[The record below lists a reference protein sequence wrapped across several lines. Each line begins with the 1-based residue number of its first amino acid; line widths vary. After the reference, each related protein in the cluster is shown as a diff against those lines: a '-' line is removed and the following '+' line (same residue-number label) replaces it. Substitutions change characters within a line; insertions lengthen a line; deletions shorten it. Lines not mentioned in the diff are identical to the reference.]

1 MPERPPRHPRV
12 LIVDDEPRIRELLL
26 DLCPDLGL
34 VPVAARSAE
43 EAMRLIEAAPPDIL
57 ILDLHLPQMPGLDLL
72 EHLRQNHPHAPVI
85 ILTGF
90 GDLPAAQRAIRLN
103 VTEFLTKPCHL
114 RDLELALDRARR
126 ALPAAAAVE
135 VDALDAAPQPPAA
148 GDTMTLA
155 ESEYRQIIAA
165 LRRNSGNKTAAAGD
179 LGISRR
185 TLHYR
190 LAHYKSLGYSVD

>member
-1 MPERPPRHPRV
+1 MSDHAVARNARV

-34 VPVAARSAE
+34 VPAAARSAE
-43 EAMRLIEAAPPDIL
+43 EAIRMVEQSPPDIL
-57 ILDLHLPQMPGLDLL
+57 ILDLNLPQMPGLDLL
-72 EHLRQNHPHAPVI
+72 ERLRTTHPHAPVI

-90 GDLPAAQRAIRLN
+90 GDLAAARRAIHLN

-126 ALPAAAAVE
+126 ALPPRV
-135 VDALDAAPQPPAA
+135 APIEPSPPPEG

-155 ESEYRQIIAA
+155 ESEYRQILAA
-165 LRRNSGNKTAAAGD
+165 LRRNAGNRTAAAQQ

-190 LAHYKSLGYSVD
+190 LTHYKSLGHPVE

>member
-1 MPERPPRHPRV
+1 MHDRPPQHPRV

-34 VPVAARSAE
+34 LPAAARSAE
-43 EAMRLIEAAPPDIL
+43 EAIRLIDAAPPDIL

-72 EHLRQNHPHAPVI
+72 EHLRANHPHTPVI

-90 GDLPAAQRAIRLN
+90 GDLAAAQRAIRLN

-126 ALPAAAAVE
+126 ALPVMT
-135 VDALDAAPQPPAA
+135 VKDDPVPQALSRE
-148 GDTMTLA
+148 DTMTLA
-155 ESEYRQIIAA
+155 EAEYRQILTA
-165 LRRNSGNKTAAAGD
+165 LRRNSGNKTAASLD

-190 LAHYKSLGYSVD
+190 LAHYKSLGYETD

>member
-1 MPERPPRHPRV
+1 MPDYTAPPQNARV

-34 VPVAARSAE
+34 VPAAARSAE
-43 EAMRLIEAAPPDIL
+43 EAIRMVEQSPPDIL
-57 ILDLHLPQMPGLDLL
+57 VLDLNLPQMPGLDLL
-72 EHLRQNHPHAPVI
+72 EHLRTTHPQTPAI

-90 GDLPAAQRAIRLN
+90 GDLAAARRAIHLN

-126 ALPAAAAVE
+126 ALPPRR
-135 VDALDAAPQPPAA
+135 AAPTDPAPPSDD

-155 ESEYRQIIAA
+155 ESEYRQILGA
-165 LRRNSGNKTAAAGD
+165 LRRNAGNRTAAAQQ

-190 LAHYKSLGYSVD
+190 LTHYKSLGYPVE

>member
-1 MPERPPRHPRV
+1 MSERPPQHPSV
-12 LIVDDEPRIRELLL
+12 LIVDDEPRIRELLM

-43 EAMRLIEAAPPDIL
+43 EAIRLIEQSPPDIL
-57 ILDLHLPQMPGLDLL
+57 ILDLNLPSMAGLDLL
-72 EHLRQNHPHAPVI
+72 EHLRAEHPQMPVI

-90 GDLPAAQRAIRLN
+90 GDLPAAQRAIHLN

-114 RDLELALDRARR
+114 RDLELALNRARH
-126 ALPAAAAVE
+126 ALPARVAVDDPE
-135 VDALDAAPQPPAA
+135 RSVVPAFHV
-148 GDTMTLA
+148 DTMTLA
-155 ESEYRQIIAA
+155 ESEYRQILAA
-165 LRRNSGNKTAAAGD
+165 LRRNSGNKTAAASQ

-190 LAHYKSLGYSVD
+190 LAHYKSLGYAVDE

>member
-1 MPERPPRHPRV
+1 MPDRPPQHPRV

-34 VPVAARSAE
+34 VPAAARSAE
-43 EAMRLIEAAPPDIL
+43 EAMRLIDASPPEIL

-72 EHLRQNHPHAPVI
+72 EYLRADHPHTPVI

-126 ALPAAAAVE
+126 ALPDTTVK
-135 VDALDAAPQPPAA
+135 DDPAPQPAA
-148 GDTMTLA
+148 RVDTMTLA
-155 ESEYRQIIAA
+155 ESEYRQIVSA
-165 LRRNSGNKTAAAGD
+165 LRRNSGNKTAAALD

-190 LAHYKSLGYSVD
+190 IAHYKSLGYSTD